1 MLVYSMEQKPKSDKE
16 LAKGMR
22 SVADDAWSRWEKDPT
37 IQRARAARFFSIL
50 AANTEAV
57 ASSSKR

>member
-1 MLVYSMEQKPKSDKE
+1 
-16 LAKGMR
+16 MR